1 MNILMMTNTYTPL
14 VGGLERSVK
23 TFAEEY
29 RRRGHRVVI
38 VAPTFK
44 RMPKTERGVIRVP
57 AVKEIL
63 GTEFS
68 ARLPIP
74 GWMEKHLSGFR
85 PDIVH
90 AHHPFLLGD
99 TAFRVAMAK
108 QIPLVYT
115 HHTLFEQYT
124 HYLPM
129 KTDKAARFVTRLATA
144 YSNLCD
150 RVFAPSESVAK
161 LLRQRGVRTPI
172 SVVPTGID
180 HAHFRDGH
188 GDRFRRQLKIP
199 AQAFIVGHL
208 GRLAPEKNLGFLT
221 RAVVEYLHRH
231 AAAVFVVVGRGPSAS
246 WIKRL
251 GTLGRVRD
259 RIYFTG
265 VLHKQGL
272 IDAYDAM
279 DVFAFASKS
288 ETQGLV
294 LLEAMAAGV
303 PVVALDAPG
312 AREVVHDRRNG
323 RLLKV
328 ESVESFAE
336 ALQWFVR
343 LTPARRQAVRQA
355 ARETA
360 REFSVSR
367 CAERALQAYAAV
379 AAAQRTPRTRNRVQ
393 RLINRVHTE
402 WTLLRK
408 TAGVTK
414 LLLSPNRSAKE
425 ARRGAIR

>member
-1 MNILMMTNTYTPL
+1 VNILMMTNTYTPL

-23 TFAEEY
+23 TFSEEY

-44 RMPKTERGVIRVP
+44 GMPETERDVIRVP
-57 AVKEIL
+57 ALKEIG

-74 GWMEKHLSGFR
+74 GWMEKHLEGFR

-99 TAFRVAMAK
+99 TAFRVARAHRV
-108 QIPLVYT
+108 PLVYT

-129 KTDKAARFVTRLATA
+129 KAERAARFMTRISTA
-144 YSNLCD
+144 YGNLCD
-150 RVFAPSESVAK
+150 RVFAPSESVAR

-172 SVVPTGID
+172 TVVPTGID
-180 HAHFRDGH
+180 GAHFRG
-188 GDRFRRQLKIP
+188 GRGSRFRLRLKIGRK
-199 AQAFIVGHL
+199 AFIIGHL

-221 RAVVEYLHRH
+221 QAVVEYLHRNP
-231 AAAVFVVVGRGPSAS
+231 AAVFVVVGRGPSAS
-246 WIKRL
+246 GIKRL
-251 GTLGRVRD
+251 CTRGRVRD

-265 VLHKQGL
+265 VLRGQDL

-312 AREVVHDRRNG
+312 AREVVRDRHNG
-323 RLLKV
+323 RLLT
-328 ESVESFAE
+328 AE
-336 ALQWFVR
+336 EVGPFVNALRWFTR
-343 LTPARRQAVRQA
+343 LPPARRRAVRQA
-355 ARETA
+355 ARQTA
-360 REFSVSR
+360 DNFSVPR
-367 CAERALQAYAAV
+367 CTERALQAYASLSSARQTSRKRSKIGGT
-379 AAAQRTPRTRNRVQ
+379 ARRVQ
-393 RLINRVHTE
+393 TE
-402 WTLLRK
+402 WRLLRK
-408 TAGVTK
+408 AAGATKSLFSKTGANTA
-414 LLLSPNRSAKE
+414 
-425 ARRGAIR
+425 I